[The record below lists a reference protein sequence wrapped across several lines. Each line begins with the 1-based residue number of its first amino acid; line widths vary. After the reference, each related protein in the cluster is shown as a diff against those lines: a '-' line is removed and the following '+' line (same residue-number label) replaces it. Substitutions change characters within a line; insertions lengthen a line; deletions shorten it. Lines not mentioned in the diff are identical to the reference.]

1 MKLLEKTFNNK
12 SEEKKDK
19 IIYLK
24 NYQIPISVTN
34 QFDSC
39 SELTKEEK
47 IFLNFL
53 YSYLLENNFTP
64 NIKYKILSN
73 NTIDVRYNEFQIG
86 RVKLRGRKFKMQ
98 LLTINNV
105 KWIEGTLEDFIN
117 KIPDWLKYI
126 KTLK

>member
-24 NYQIPISVTN
+24 NYQIPTSVTN
-34 QFDSC
+34 HFDSC

-98 LLTINNV
+98 LLTMNKV

>member
-98 LLTINNV
+98 LLTTNNV